1 MIFADRRRS
10 ARRPVRAM
18 AQIQFDIDAS
28 PRDCMIVNIS
38 DGGIRIIAENLDI
51 PAEFTITMSEGGPRQ
66 CRLVWRIGCEFG
78 AEYLDSET
86 PQI

>member
-18 AQIQFDIDAS
+18 AQIQFGIDAS
-28 PRDCMIVNIS
+28 QRDCMIVNIS

-51 PAEFTITMSEGGPRQ
+51 PAEFTIAMSDGPRQ

-78 AEYLDSET
+78 AEYLDSEA